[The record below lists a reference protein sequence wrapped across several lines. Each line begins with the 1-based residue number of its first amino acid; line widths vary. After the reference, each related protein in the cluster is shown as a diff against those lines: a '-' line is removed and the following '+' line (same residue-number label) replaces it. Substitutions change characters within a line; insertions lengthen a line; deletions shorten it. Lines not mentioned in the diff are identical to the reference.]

1 MEKLKRTTISRRTV
15 DRLSVDKDTVYW
27 DRELSGFGVRVYAS
41 GRKVYVVQTRAQGRS
56 RRVTVGRHGVI
67 TAEQAR
73 QRAAL
78 IIARIKSGEAA
89 VAAPTSAPKGPTVAE
104 VAERY
109 LTEHVDVR
117 CKASTARRVRLVFR
131 KYILPE
137 FGECAVDAVEREQVW
152 ALRNRLHR
160 VPSAANH
167 VVNTLSAMFTMGETW
182 GVVPE
187 GINPCVSVTRY
198 RARRRERFLTEVEF
212 TRLGRVL
219 REMEV
224 KGKISSHAVSAIRL
238 LMLTGCRRNEILRL
252 RWDEVD
258 LEREELRLRDSKTGP
273 RTVPLSP
280 PAARVL
286 ANRPRERGEAWVI
299 PGGTKGEPLQS
310 IDGPWRKLRKATG
323 LEDVRVH
330 DLRHAFASRAL
341 ALGENLPVIGKLLGH
356 KQVQTTARYAHLA
369 QDSVKEAAARI
380 AASIGADISS
390 QSVLERTR
398 THGTALRT

>member
-67 TAEQAR
+67 SAEQAR
-73 QRAAL
+73 GRAAL

-89 VAAPTSAPKGPTVAE
+89 VAAPKPAAKGPTVAE
-104 VAERY
+104 LAERY
-109 LTEHVDVR
+109 LTEHIDVR
-117 CKASTARRVRLVFR
+117 CKASTAYRVRLVLR
-131 KYILPE
+131 RHILPE
-137 FGECAVDAVEREQVW
+137 FGELPAEAVEREQVW

-160 VPSAANH
+160 VPSMANH
-167 VVNTLSAMFTMGETW
+167 AVNTLSAMFTMGETW
-182 GVVPE
+182 GVVAE
-187 GINPCVSVTRY
+187 GINPCVSVARY
-198 RARRRERFLTEVEF
+198 RIRRRERFLTEAEF

-219 REMEV
+219 SEMET
-224 KGKISSHAVSAIRL
+224 KGEITSRAAAAIRL
-238 LMLTGCRRNEILRL
+238 LMLTGCRCMEILSL

-258 LEREELRLRDSKTGP
+258 LERNELRLRDSKTGP

-286 ANRPRERGEAWVI
+286 ANRPRERGDAWVI
-299 PGGTKGEPLQS
+299 PGRTQGEPLTS
-310 IDGPWRKLRKATG
+310 IDTPWRKLRKAAG
-323 LEDVRVH
+323 LEDVRLH
-330 DLRHAFASRAL
+330 DLRHSFASRAL

-356 KQVQTTARYAHLA
+356 TQVQTTARYAHLA

-390 QSVLERTR
+390 RSVLERTR
-398 THGTALRT
+398 TNGTAP